1 MTDKSAVELGAFGQ
15 VFPSSVRLLCDFHR
29 SQAWERWV
37 SKSTN
42 DINPQLR
49 SDVLE
54 QLKKLAYA
62 PTSMLIILLIV
73 EISVLVQVGIAI

>member
-1 MTDKSAVELGAFGQ
+1 MTDKSAVELGGAIDQ
-15 VFPSSVRLLCDFHR
+15 VFPSSVRLLGDFHR
-29 SQAWERWV
+29 SQTWERWV

-49 SDVLE
+49 SNVLE

-62 PTSMLIILLIV
+62 PTSTLIILL
-73 EISVLVQVGIAI
+73 